1 MINVV
6 QTIRNFK
13 ELIPDLDVNK
23 ALALIECIVEDNTV
37 TLTQTTYP
45 WVYNSNL
52 TCTDGSEKILKATPH
67 L

>member
-13 ELIPDLDVNK
+13 ELIPDLTVDK
-23 ALALIECIVEDNTV
+23 ALALIECIVEDNTI
-37 TLTQTTYP
+37 TQTTYP
-45 WVYNSNL
+45 WIYNNNL
-52 TCTDGSEKILKATPH
+52 TCTDNLEQIKLKAAPH